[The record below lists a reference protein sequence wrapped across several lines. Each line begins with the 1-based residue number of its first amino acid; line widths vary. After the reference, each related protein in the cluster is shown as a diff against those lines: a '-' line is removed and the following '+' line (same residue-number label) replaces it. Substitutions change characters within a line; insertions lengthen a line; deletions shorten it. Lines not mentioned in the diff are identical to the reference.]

1 MKKFRKVENVKFWV
15 PEVKGEEIE
24 GVVVKK
30 GIVIETAYGEMEVI
44 EILTEKEVVRV
55 GVSGGLKNSI
65 DQVKEEDYIR
75 VVFNGLEI
83 NQKTKRRFKSFTVEI
98 AETGVEIAEPGEVM
112 EEDVPF

>member
-1 MKKFRKVENVKFWV
+1 M
-15 PEVKGEEIE
+15 
-24 GVVVKK
+24 
-30 GIVIETAYGEMEVI
+30 IETVI

-55 GVSGGLKNSI
+55 GVSDGSIWGGGLKNSI